1 MPNLFCVLI
10 YLLLRSHCNVAMQK
24 TKNPVRRH
32 SIEKFKIHLL
42 DFLRIWYESDNCKVN
57 LYSLSKINHF
67 KLFIFDLR
75 DKMIV
80 EDEFEGKLLD
90 SFCNVLSELDKL
102 PKM

>member
-24 TKNPVRRH
+24 AKNFVQRR

-42 DFLRIWYESDNCKVN
+42 DFLHIWYESDNCKVSIS
-57 LYSLSKINHF
+57 SLSKINHF

-75 DKMIV
+75 DRMIV
-80 EDEFEGKLLD
+80 EDEFEEKLLN